1 MLLELDNISIYLLNK
16 ITSLFIQTQS
26 DGQPKREAWMME
38 LPDCM
43 GQNIGLAARTFRV
56 NAGPDLSDRSMWTD
70 SPADRARKEKVSP
83 FNRSHLVHFLLIAI
97 FMYSLKYLFR
107 GINNVK

>member
-43 GQNIGLAARTFRV
+43 GQNIGLTARTFRV

-83 FNRSHLVHFLLIAI
+83 FNVNRSQISSFLVDCHIHVFIEIL
-97 FMYSLKYLFR
+97 
-107 GINNVK
+107 V